1 MYNQVKRRKLPFMR
15 IEAPPSPAD
24 ALIPR
29 RFSPDTATKYLGAIV
44 RCFHRHGIH
53 LDTSSVWALQQLKRA
68 YANAPTTLSSRAN
81 PYSLSPTA
89 S

>member
-1 MYNQVKRRKLPFMR
+1 MHSQVKRKKPPFMR

-44 RCFHRHGIH
+44 RYFHRRGIH
-53 LDTSSVWALQQLKRA
+53 LSNWVSLRIASVVLL
-68 YANAPTTLSSRAN
+68 N
-81 PYSLSPTA
+81 PIRPGESLVFGLREV
-89 S
+89 